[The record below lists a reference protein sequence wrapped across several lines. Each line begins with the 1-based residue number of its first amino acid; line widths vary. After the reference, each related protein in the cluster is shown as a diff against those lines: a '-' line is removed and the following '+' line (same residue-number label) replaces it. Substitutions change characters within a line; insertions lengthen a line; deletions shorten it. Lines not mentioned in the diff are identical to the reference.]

1 MTEKRNGLQP
11 QRAGAAIQELAAYF
25 HSNQAENV
33 GYWH

>member
-11 QRAGAAIQELAAYF
+11 QHAGEAVQELAAYF

-33 GYWH
+33 G